1 MTVLARAASEREPP
15 MTLGHWQDFVGRY
28 FALAVAL
35 RRAIRVFEYKQDQR
49 LRMQGGKS
57 LIPELTPEQEALRS
71 EQAQKRADKEDAEF
85 QKQMNYLAEHDAYA
99 REESLVW
106 FTHALKQITQ
116 FFPLDRTLMR
126 AIL

>member
-57 LIPELTPEQEALRS
+57 LIPELTPEQKMCTKYLDPAMKPYLRSIAWVVTGGQWKIAVSSALR
-71 EQAQKRADKEDAEF
+71 
-85 QKQMNYLAEHDAYA
+85 EH
-99 REESLVW
+99 E
-106 FTHALKQITQ
+106 
-116 FFPLDRTLMR
+116 
-126 AIL
+126 